1 MNRLLLFALLLTLLI
16 QACQCNKSNDIPD
29 VSHIQ
34 AEVNLRRFEK
44 DLFGLDTL
52 RMEEELARLEA
63 SYPEF
68 SDIYFNV
75 LLGSRDSMI
84 APEGHVAYVRGFVTD
99 SMMRA
104 LYDTVQQVYPDL
116 DFLERE
122 LERSFQYLQ
131 YYLPDVRVSSVTT
144 FLSEYTLA
152 SFIYGENDLAVGLD
166 FFLGSAYPYA
176 FLNPGNPNFSAYL
189 TRTYNRD
196 HLVLNI
202 LKPLVADLAGQPE
215 GNRLLDHMIHK
226 GKTLY
231 LFDHLLPFASDTVI
245 MEFSPAQLSWCE
257 DNELDMWAHFLRE
270 DLLYSSNWQDIRK
283 LVEYSPDSPGM
294 PPEAPGRTGA
304 WLGWQIVK
312 SFMKRNPEV
321 SMQDL
326 LNMKDAQ
333 EFLDRS
339 KYRPRK

>member
-1 MNRLLLFALLLTLLI
+1 
-16 QACQCNKSNDIPD
+16 
-29 VSHIQ
+29 
-34 AEVNLRRFEK
+34 
-44 DLFGLDTL
+44 
-52 RMEEELARLEA
+52 
-63 SYPEF
+63 
-68 SDIYFNV
+68 
-75 LLGSRDSMI
+75 
-84 APEGHVAYVRGFVTD
+84 
-99 SMMRA
+99 
-104 LYDTVQQVYPDL
+104 
-116 DFLERE
+116 
-122 LERSFQYLQ
+122 
-131 YYLPDVRVSSVTT
+131 
-144 FLSEYTLA
+144 
-152 SFIYGENDLAVGLD
+152 
-166 FFLGSAYPYA
+166 
-176 FLNPGNPNFSAYL
+176 
-189 TRTYNRD
+189 
-196 HLVLNI
+196 
-202 LKPLVADLAGQPE
+202 LAGQPE

-339 KYRPRK
+339 RYRPRK